1 MATKNGIV
9 SLTIQDYDGE
19 ITAMPT
25 FVQFDDGT
33 EDFGTF
39 ATYIQNLMENLSPLL
54 DGAIVKARLVVDYN
68 PLGGDPVSGAEI
80 ERTGLLSSALVG
92 VAGRSYGYDIP
103 AFKYSKFVGNVIP
116 LTDSDV
122 EALQSYLT
130 FPVGTIVAVNENW
143 SYVLGNFRSGAKT
156 FRKHRK
162 QTKRT

>member
-1 MATKNGIV
+1 MTTKNGII
-9 SLTIQDYDGE
+9 SLTVQDFDGE

-68 PLGGDPVSGAEI
+68 PLGGDPASGAEI
-80 ERTGLLSSALVG
+80 ERTGLLSMSLTG

-103 AFKYSKFVGNVIP
+103 AFKYSKFDGNKIP
-116 LTDSDV
+116 LTDTDV
-122 EALQSYLT
+122 EALVSYIT
-130 FPVGTIVAVNENW
+130 FPVGSITVVNENW
-143 SYVLGNFRSGAKT
+143 SYALGSARNGAKT